1 MLINFSLVKP
11 SLHSRVKGIINFLH
25 SLAFMIISETDLSFS
40 TVYFFVL
47 FLSPSEVITPA
58 SQNNLG
64 DSFPM
69 FCKYF
74 YKTEIDPSLKY

>member
-1 MLINFSLVKP
+1 
-11 SLHSRVKGIINFLH
+11 
-25 SLAFMIISETDLSFS
+25 MIISETDLSFS

-74 YKTEIDPSLKY
+74 YKTEIYPSLKY